1 MRIPIYR
8 SQMRPT
14 SEAPGARITA
24 RKNATPFVQAALA
37 KGGVVTEVAKQAA
50 EYSNMR
56 YKMLVETQKNEAIFS
71 AKEALNELSRTL
83 EKSED
88 IGNIFDGEM
97 KYDQGVEGVYNEMRA
112 KVGKNK
118 YALSDFENSF
128 RQMEIPIK
136 FRLKEVVD
144 IKIEKRRQA
153 ALKALEDQQV
163 DTLSD
168 PYLDYTSDDLILSQ
182 AGLQSIH
189 DQAVATGGVNPQI
202 MGNVSERVLLKAAKN
217 VMPAYAGRDLDRAMQ
232 LLDVYDQ
239 LDRVRA
245 GEIEASEMAISG
257 EIPNHV
263 LNMLQTLPPDEATAI
278 LGDTLKSAAA
288 FFNVQEKIDDEVIET
303 QNQRNT
309 KAYNFALSVNI
320 GEEVP
325 ASTMEAILSPSDFAK
340 FTEDYGENAKISG
353 LEAKNFIEGALNN
366 QFWMDKTQQEALR
379 AELDIT
385 GEVKFAPAGK
395 GSETVYSK
403 LMGLAEAGELTVTE
417 LNANSSSIT
426 ASQNRELTMK
436 IFNEGD
442 EALNEGSRLIKR
454 RFKYNEQDAKTDNPK
469 LAQASKTAFEAADA
483 ELLDEYMRR
492 EAEGNPMTRSEIR
505 EFALR
510 QVEQFQSI
518 YAEALREEYEADIAQ
533 FSDPHPGL
541 SIDPADPIGSIDAW
555 YNSLSETAQGT
566 KRNAYAVMKARIK
579 AKYANTGLY

>member
-24 RKNATPFVQAALA
+24 RKSATPFVQAALA
-37 KGGVVTEVAKQAA
+37 KGGVVTEIAKQAA

-88 IGNIFDGEM
+88 IGNIFDGDM
-97 KYDQGVEGVYNEMRA
+97 KYEEGVKGVYNEMRA

-163 DTLSD
+163 NTLSD

-189 DQAVATGGVNPQI
+189 DQAVTTGGVNPQI

-239 LDRVRA
+239 IDKVRA
-245 GEIEASEMAISG
+245 GKIEASEMAISG

-263 LNMLQTLPPDEATAI
+263 LIMLQTLPPDEATAI
-278 LGDTLKSAAA
+278 LGNTLKSAAA

-320 GEEVP
+320 GDEVL
-325 ASTMEAILSPSDFAK
+325 ASTMETILSPSDFAK
-340 FTEDYGENAKISG
+340 FTKDNGENAKISG
-353 LEAKNFIEGALNN
+353 LEAKKFIEDALNG

-385 GEVKFAPAGK
+385 GEIKFAPAGK

-403 LMGLAEAGELTVTE
+403 LVGLAEAGELRVSE
-417 LNANSSSIT
+417 LNANSSQIT
-426 ASQNRELTMK
+426 AAQNRELTLK

-442 EALNEGSRLIKR
+442 EALNEASKIIKR
-454 RFKYNEQDAKTDNPK
+454 SFRYNELDAAQDNPK
-469 LAQASKTAFEAADA
+469 LARASKTAFEAADA
-483 ELLDEYMRR
+483 ELLLEYSERQS
-492 EAEGNPMTRSEIR
+492 AGDPMTRSELR
-505 EFALR
+505 ELAR
-510 QVEQFQSI
+510 KKVEEFQSI
-518 YAEALREEYEADIAQ
+518 YTEALRIEYLDQIKRYGDDHG
-533 FSDPHPGL
+533 FT
-541 SIDPADPIGSIDAW
+541 IDAADPIASINRW
-555 YNSLSETAQGT
+555 YDSLPEAQQNLKRTA
-566 KRNAYAVMKARIK
+566 RAVMSAKIK
-579 AKYANTGLY
+579 ATYGNSGLF

>member
-24 RKNATPFVQAALA
+24 RKNAAPFVQAALA

-83 EKSED
+83 ENSND

-97 KYDQGVEGVYNEMRA
+97 KYDQGVKGVYEEMRA

-118 YALSDFENSF
+118 YALADFENSF

-163 DTLSD
+163 NTLSD

-189 DQAVATGGVNPQI
+189 DQAVTTGGVNPQI

-239 LDRVRA
+239 LDKVRA
-245 GEIEASEMAISG
+245 GEIAAADMNISG

-278 LGDTLKSAAA
+278 LGETLKSAAA

-309 KAYNFALSVNI
+309 KAYNFALSVNV
-320 GEEVP
+320 GEVVP
-325 ASTMEAILSPSDFAK
+325 SSTMKQILSPSDFTK
-340 FTEDYGENAKISG
+340 FEQDYGENATISG
-353 LEAKNFIEGALNN
+353 LEAKNFIEDALNN

-379 AELDIT
+379 AELDIA
-385 GEVKFAPAGK
+385 GEIKFAPAGK

-403 LMGLAEAGELTVTE
+403 LMGLAEAGELKVTE

-426 ASQNRELTMK
+426 AAQNRELMLK
-436 IFNEGD
+436 IFAEGD
-442 EALNEGSRLIKR
+442 EALNEASKIIKR
-454 RFKYNEQDAKTDNPK
+454 SFRYNELDAAQDNPK
-469 LAQASKTAFEAADA
+469 LARASKTAFEAADA
-483 ELLDEYMRR
+483 ELLLEYSERQS
-492 EAEGNPMTRSEIR
+492 AENPMTRSELR
-505 EFALR
+505 ELALKK
-510 QVEQFQSI
+510 VKEFQSI
-518 YAEALREEYEADIAQ
+518 YTEALRTEYLAQ
-533 FSDPHPGL
+533 INRYGDEHGFT
-541 SIDPADPIGSIDAW
+541 IDPADPIGSIDRW
-555 YNSLSETAQGT
+555 YESLPATQQNL
-566 KRNAYAVMKARIK
+566 KRNARAIMNAQIK
-579 AKYANTGLY
+579 ATYGNSGLF

>member
-1 MRIPIYR
+1 
-8 SQMRPT
+8 
-14 SEAPGARITA
+14 
-24 RKNATPFVQAALA
+24 
-37 KGGVVTEVAKQAA
+37 
-50 EYSNMR
+50 
-56 YKMLVETQKNEAIFS
+56 
-71 AKEALNELSRTL
+71 
-83 EKSED
+83 
-88 IGNIFDGEM
+88 
-97 KYDQGVEGVYNEMRA
+97 
-112 KVGKNK
+112 
-118 YALSDFENSF
+118 
-128 RQMEIPIK
+128 
-136 FRLKEVVD
+136 
-144 IKIEKRRQA
+144 
-153 ALKALEDQQV
+153 
-163 DTLSD
+163 
-168 PYLDYTSDDLILSQ
+168 
-182 AGLQSIH
+182 
-189 DQAVATGGVNPQI
+189 

-239 LDRVRA
+239 LDKVRS
-245 GEIEASEMAISG
+245 GEIAAADMNISG

-278 LGDTLKSAAA
+278 LGETLKSAAA

-320 GEEVP
+320 GEVVP
-325 ASTMEAILSPSDFAK
+325 ASTMQKILSPSDFAT
-340 FTEDYGENAKISG
+340 FTETYEGQSVSG
-353 LEAKNFIEGALNN
+353 LEAKNFIEGALNG

-379 AELDIT
+379 AELDIA
-385 GEVKFAPAGK
+385 GDVKFAAPGK
-395 GSETVYSK
+395 HSDIVHSR
-403 LMGLAEAGELTVTE
+403 LVGLAEAGELTVAE
-417 LNANSSSIT
+417 LNANSASIT
-426 ASQNRELTMK
+426 AAQNTALTMK

-505 EFALR
+505 AFALQ

-518 YAEALREEYEADIAQ
+518 YAEALREEYEQDIAQ

-555 YNSLSETAQGT
+555 YSGLSETAQQT

>member
-24 RKNATPFVQAALA
+24 RKSATPFVQAALA
-37 KGGVVTEVAKQAA
+37 KGGVVTEIAKQAA

-97 KYDQGVEGVYNEMRA
+97 KYEEGVKGVYNEMRA

-163 DTLSD
+163 NTLSD

-189 DQAVATGGVNPQI
+189 DQAVTTGGVNPNI

-309 KAYNFALSVNI
+309 KAYNFALSVNV
-320 GEEVP
+320 GDEVP
-325 ASTMEAILSPSDFAK
+325 ASTMQQILSPSDFAS
-340 FTEDYGENAKISG
+340 FTETYGGQAISG
-353 LEAKNFIEGALNN
+353 LEAKNFIEDALNN
-366 QFWMDKTQQEALR
+366 QFWMNKTQQEALR

-403 LMGLAEAGELTVTE
+403 LGGLAQAGELTVTE

-426 ASQNRELTMK
+426 AAQHRELTMK

-454 RFKYNEQDAKTDNPK
+454 RFRYSEEDAKVDNPK
-469 LAQASKTAFEAADA
+469 LAQASKTAFMAADA

-505 EFALR
+505 AFALQ

-518 YAEALREEYEADIAQ
+518 YAEALREEYENDIAQ

-555 YNSLSETAQGT
+555 YNSLSETAQRT

>member
-1 MRIPIYR
+1 
-8 SQMRPT
+8 MRPT

-88 IGNIFDGEM
+88 IGNIFDGDM
-97 KYDQGVEGVYNEMRA
+97 KYEEGVKGVYNEMRA

-163 DTLSD
+163 NTLSD

-189 DQAVATGGVNPQI
+189 DQAVTTGGVNPQI
-202 MGNVSERVLLKAAKN
+202 MGDVSERVLLKSAKN

-278 LGDTLKSAAA
+278 LGNTLKSAAA

-320 GEEVP
+320 GDEVP
-325 ASTMEAILSPSDFAK
+325 ASTMQRILSPSDFAS
-340 FTEDYGENAKISG
+340 FTETYGGQTISG
-353 LEAKNFIEGALNN
+353 LEAKNFIEGALNS
-366 QFWMDKTQQEALR
+366 QFWMNKTQQEALR

-403 LMGLAEAGELTVTE
+403 LGGLAEAGELTVTE

-426 ASQNRELTMK
+426 AAQNRELTMK

-492 EAEGNPMTRSEIR
+492 ESEGNPMTRSEIR
-505 EFALR
+505 EFALQ

-518 YAEALREEYEADIAQ
+518 YAEALREEYEADIAH
-533 FSDPHPGL
+533 FSDPHPNL

-555 YNSLSETAQGT
+555 YSSLSETAQGT
-566 KRNAYAVMKARIK
+566 KRNEYAVMKARIK

>member
-1 MRIPIYR
+1 
-8 SQMRPT
+8 
-14 SEAPGARITA
+14 
-24 RKNATPFVQAALA
+24 
-37 KGGVVTEVAKQAA
+37 
-50 EYSNMR
+50 
-56 YKMLVETQKNEAIFS
+56 
-71 AKEALNELSRTL
+71 
-83 EKSED
+83 
-88 IGNIFDGEM
+88 
-97 KYDQGVEGVYNEMRA
+97 
-112 KVGKNK
+112 
-118 YALSDFENSF
+118 
-128 RQMEIPIK
+128 
-136 FRLKEVVD
+136 
-144 IKIEKRRQA
+144 
-153 ALKALEDQQV
+153 
-163 DTLSD
+163 
-168 PYLDYTSDDLILSQ
+168 
-182 AGLQSIH
+182 
-189 DQAVATGGVNPQI
+189 
-202 MGNVSERVLLKAAKN
+202 
-217 VMPAYAGRDLDRAMQ
+217 
-232 LLDVYDQ
+232 

-278 LGDTLKSAAA
+278 LGNTLKSAAA

-320 GEEVP
+320 GDEVP
-325 ASTMEAILSPSDFAK
+325 VSMMKEILSPSDFEII
-340 FTEDYGENAKISG
+340 TQIYGSDPVGG
-353 LEAKNFIEGALNN
+353 LQVKKFIEDALNN
-366 QFWMDKTQQEALR
+366 QFWMNKTQQEALR
-379 AELDIT
+379 AELDIA
-385 GEVKFAPAGK
+385 GEIKFAPAGK

-403 LMGLAEAGELTVTE
+403 LVGLAEAGELTVAE

-426 ASQNRELTMK
+426 AAQNRELTMK

-505 EFALR
+505 EFALQ

-518 YAEALREEYEADIAQ
+518 YAEALREEYENDIAQ
-533 FSDPHPGL
+533 LADPHAGL
-541 SIDPADPIGSIDAW
+541 TIDPADPIGSIDRW
-555 YNSLSETAQGT
+555 YGSLSETAQQT

>member
-88 IGNIFDGEM
+88 IGNIFDGDM
-97 KYDQGVEGVYNEMRA
+97 KYEQGVKGVYNEMRA

-118 YALSDFENSF
+118 YALQDFENSF

-163 DTLSD
+163 NTLSD

-189 DQAVATGGVNPQI
+189 DQAVTTGGVNPQI

-239 LDRVRA
+239 VDRVRA

-320 GEEVP
+320 GDEVP
-325 ASTMEAILSPSDFAK
+325 VSMMKEILSPSDFEII
-340 FTEDYGENAKISG
+340 TQIYGSDPVGG
-353 LEAKNFIEGALNN
+353 LEVKKFIEDALNN

-379 AELDIT
+379 AELDIA
-385 GEVKFAPAGK
+385 GEIKFAPAGK

-403 LMGLAEAGELTVTE
+403 LVGLAEAGELTVTE
-417 LNANSSSIT
+417 LNANSSQIT
-426 ASQNRELTMK
+426 AAQNRELTMK

-505 EFALR
+505 EFALQ

-518 YAEALREEYEADIAQ
+518 YAEALRTEYLDQINRYGDEHG
-533 FSDPHPGL
+533 FT
-541 SIDPADPIGSIDAW
+541 IDPADPIGSIDRW
-555 YNSLSETAQGT
+555 YESLPATQQDL
-566 KRNAYAVMKARIK
+566 KRNARAIMNAQIK
-579 AKYANTGLY
+579 ATYGNSGLF

>member
-1 MRIPIYR
+1 
-8 SQMRPT
+8 MRPT

-24 RKNATPFVQAALA
+24 RKSATPFVQAALA
-37 KGGVVTEVAKQAA
+37 KGGVVTEIAKQAA

-112 KVGKNK
+112 KVGKNR
-118 YALSDFENSF
+118 YALQDFENSF

-163 DTLSD
+163 NTLSD

-189 DQAVATGGVNPQI
+189 DQAVATGGVNPNI

-217 VMPAYAGRDLDRAMQ
+217 VVPAYAGRDLDRAMQ

-278 LGDTLKSAAA
+278 LGNTLKSAAA

-309 KAYNFALSVNI
+309 KAYNFALSVDI
-320 GEEVP
+320 GEDVSP
-325 ASTMEAILSPSDFAK
+325 FTMQQILSPSDFAT
-340 FTEDYGENAKISG
+340 FTETYGDRSISG
-353 LEAKNFIEGALNN
+353 LEAKKFIEDALND
-366 QFWMDKTQQEALR
+366 QFWMDRTQQEALR
-379 AELDIT
+379 SELDIA
-385 GEVKFAPAGK
+385 GEIKFAPAGK
-395 GSETVYSK
+395 GSEAVYSK
-403 LMGLAEAGELTVTE
+403 LVALAEAGELRVSE
-417 LNANSSSIT
+417 LNANSSQIT
-426 ASQNRELTMK
+426 AAQNRELTMK

-442 EALNEGSRLIKR
+442 EALNEASKIIKR
-454 RFKYNEQDAKTDNPK
+454 SFRYNELDAAQDNPK
-469 LAQASKTAFEAADA
+469 LARASKTAFEAADA
-483 ELLDEYMRR
+483 ELLLEYMERQS
-492 EAEGNPMTRSEIR
+492 AGNPMTRTELR
-505 EFALR
+505 VFALD
-510 QVEQFQSI
+510 QVEKFQSI
-518 YAEALREEYEADIAQ
+518 YAEALREEYEQDIAQ

-541 SIDPADPIGSIDAW
+541 SIDPADPIGSIDRW
-555 YNSLSETAQGT
+555 YGSLSETAQQT

>member
-24 RKNATPFVQAALA
+24 RKSATPFVQAALA
-37 KGGVVTEVAKQAA
+37 KGGVVTEIAKQAA

-71 AKEALNELSRTL
+71 AKEALSELSRTL

-118 YALSDFENSF
+118 YALADFENSF

-163 DTLSD
+163 NTLSD

-239 LDRVRA
+239 LDKVRA
-245 GEIEASEMAISG
+245 GEITAAEMNISG

-278 LGDTLKSAAA
+278 LGNTLKSAAA

-320 GEEVP
+320 GELVP
-325 ASTMEAILSPSDFAK
+325 SSTMKQILSPSDFAT
-340 FTEDYGENAKISG
+340 FTETYGGQSVSG
-353 LEAKNFIEGALNN
+353 LEAKNFIEDALNG

-385 GEVKFAPAGK
+385 GEIKFAPAGK
-395 GSETVYSK
+395 GSEAVYSR
-403 LMGLAEAGELTVTE
+403 LMGLAEAGELKVTE

-426 ASQNRELTMK
+426 AAQNRELTLK
-436 IFNEGD
+436 IFAEGD
-442 EALNEGSRLIKR
+442 EALNEASKIIKR
-454 RFKYNEQDAKTDNPK
+454 SFRYNELDAAQDNPK
-469 LAQASKTAFEAADA
+469 LARASKTAFEAADA
-483 ELLDEYMRR
+483 ELLLEYSERQS
-492 EAEGNPMTRSEIR
+492 AGNPMTRSELR
-505 EFALR
+505 DLALKK
-510 QVEQFQSI
+510 VEQFQSI
-518 YAEALREEYEADIAQ
+518 YAEALREEYERDIAQ

-555 YNSLSETAQGT
+555 YSGLSEPSQKT

-579 AKYANTGLY
+579 AKYGNTGLY